1 MPVLLVLEDDTATR
15 DALTETL
22 RRLFPRSRVIASR
35 TDAEPAA
42 VEREGATVVLAT
54 LPIAERLCRETACLA
69 ARTVALT
76 HAMSPDTLMR
86 AEALGVCASLRTPAS
101 AEHLRTVLGPML
113 DG

>member
-1 MPVLLVLEDDTATR
+1 MPVILVLEDDRVTR

-22 RRLFPRSRVIASR
+22 RRLFPRARVIATR
-35 TDAEPAA
+35 TDAEPATA
-42 VEREGATVVLAT
+42 EREGATVILAT
-54 LPIAERLCRETACLA
+54 LPIAERLCETACLA

-76 HAMSPDTLMR
+76 HAMGPDILMK
-86 AEALGVCASLRTPAS
+86 AEALGVRASLRAPAS